1 MTANIQPAKNP
12 ELFNTRSRFRPL
24 SAMET
29 MQRVKALAAV
39 KTNEAVKRC
48 SGQVFIGMFFDG
60 TGNNREIDYV
70 AAQNDPSRQKHSN
83 VVRLLH
89 TFRDKK
95 VGANKYYAGYV
106 PGVGTPFKDISD
118 TGGKMGKSMSWNGEK
133 RIVWGM
139 FEVLNFVCQYVSDDS
154 LLPRDQQNN
163 ISNNLGGVGSM
174 AILRN
179 SAFKIWTSRLKA
191 AIESRRSGH
200 PFPEQI
206 NLSVFGFSRGAA
218 EARAFVNWL
227 FDICEERN
235 GQHYLAGVPL
245 HVNFLGIFDTVASV
259 GIANAYAGGLLA
271 ADGHQSWADDNMQIH
286 SSVQNCLHIVAAHEV
301 RSTFPMDSVRI
312 NGSYPPNTTEYVYP
326 GAHSDVGG
334 GYSPGAQGKT
344 DQLARIAGFEMYCAA
359 LAAGVPLN
367 TVKELSAA
375 VQNALLPSQ
384 AAVDAFSSY
393 MAHAKIRP
401 APVEDML
408 RQHMAHYFTYRYQ
421 ARHTY
426 GVHPDISHYYS
437 RKFFK
442 KATAER
448 ESLRDSQQHF
458 LAIVARS
465 TERMM
470 KFQKEERWGDHPFP
484 QPFRSVAN
492 PRKEDSQNP
501 VLMPEK
507 LLERGSAINDSLD
520 NGTNDALAFDI
531 RKTVE
536 KWHKWLADNNYPYL
550 VDEDAPERDVLS
562 VLRTI
567 SEEPQ
572 PREIIEFIDHW
583 VHDSMAGL
591 AFDGM
596 NEFLANGI
604 GLAKFRRVYFG
615 NDEDEIVRK
624 AAIEA
629 NDAALKTVK
638 AKRRD
643 KKQWALDAAELAR
656 MRP

>member
-1 MTANIQPAKNP
+1 
-12 ELFNTRSRFRPL
+12 
-24 SAMET
+24 MET
-29 MQRVKALAAV
+29 MQRVKALTAV
-39 KTNEAVKRC
+39 KSKEEVKRC

-60 TGNNREIDYV
+60 TGNNREIDFV
-70 AAQNDPSRQKHSN
+70 AAQNDPSQQKHSN
-83 VVRLLH
+83 VVRLFH
-89 TFRDKK
+89 TFRATKE
-95 VGANKYYAGYV
+95 GADKYYAGYV

-133 RIVWGM
+133 RIVWSM
-139 FEVLNFVCQYVSDDS
+139 FEVLNFISRYVSDDL

-163 ISNNLGGVGSM
+163 ISNNLGGLGSM

-179 SAFKIWTSRLKA
+179 SAFNVWTSRLKTK
-191 AIESRRSGH
+191 IEGRRSGYS
-200 PFPEQI
+200 FPEQI

-271 ADGHQSWADDNMQIH
+271 ADGHQSWADDNMQVH
-286 SSVQNCLHIVAAHEV
+286 ASVQNCLHIVAAHEV

-367 TVKELSAA
+367 NVKELD
-375 VQNALLPSQ
+375 VDVRNALLPSQ
-384 AAVDAFSSY
+384 AAVDAFNSY
-393 MAHAKIRP
+393 MAHAKVRP
-401 APVEDML
+401 APVEEML

-421 ARHTY
+421 ARFSPGLY
-426 GVHPDISHYYS
+426 PNSSHYYS
-437 RKFFK
+437 RKFYK

-448 ESLRDSQQHF
+448 ECLRDSQQHF
-458 LAIVARS
+458 MAIIGLSA
-465 TERMM
+465 ERME
-470 KFQKEERWGDHPFP
+470 KLQKEKSWGDHPFP
-484 QPFRSVAN
+484 QPFRSIFN
-492 PRKEDSQNP
+492 PKQEDSQIP
-501 VLMPEK
+501 VLMPQK
-507 LLERGSAINDSLD
+507 LLERGAAIVDSRED
-520 NGTNDALAFDI
+520 VTNDILAYGI
-531 RKTVE
+531 QKSVE
-536 KWHKWLADNNYPYL
+536 KWHKWLEDNDYAYL
-550 VDEDAPERDVLS
+550 VDEDAPERDILS
-562 VLRTI
+562 VLRTL
-567 SEEPQ
+567 SDVPQ
-572 PREIIEFIDHW
+572 PREVVEFIDHW

-596 NEFLANGI
+596 NEFLANGT

-615 NDEDEIVRK
+615 DDEDEIVRN
-624 AAIEA
+624 AASEA
-629 NDAALKTVK
+629 NDKAMKIVK
-638 AKRRD
+638 AKRHE
-643 KKQWALDAAELAR
+643 KKQWKLDAAEFAR
-656 MRP
+656 TRS